1 MPPSFRIAGEASSI
15 GSQRILRM
23 PVPARKNIENAK
35 LPNTGRYRESAPRR
49 VSLHLPI
56 TKPVAIK
63 PSTRE
68 NAT

>member
-1 MPPSFRIAGEASSI
+1 
-15 GSQRILRM
+15 M

-35 LPNTGRYRESAPRR
+35 LPNTGRYRESAPRK

-63 PSTRE
+63 PSTRK